1 MQIER
6 INVTNQVIEY
16 IRDNIEGGNWKVGE
30 KIPSE
35 NQLTE
40 ELGVSRASIRTAIR
54 HYVGLG
60 VLESIQGKGTYLMSS
75 DLNFQQHG
83 ESGELTSEDFQNIE
97 KVLEFRCIVEPA
109 ATYLAAQNATPQ
121 LVERLRDL
129 FVTMLNNVGN
139 RQEFVRADMDF
150 HRAICE
156 YSHNPF
162 IVNCMNTLY
171 DENAANFDLVNE
183 KFGYKDGIYYHSLI
197 LKAFEEGNMDGA
209 RDYIKEHLEQALD
222 RLAIEK

>member
-16 IRDNIEGGNWKVGE
+16 IRDHIISGAWEVGK

-54 HYVGLG
+54 HFVGLG
-60 VLESIQGKGTYLMSS
+60 VLESAQGKGTYLTSS
-75 DLNFQQHG
+75 DLNADQRRD
-83 ESGELTSEDFQNIE
+83 SKELTTEDFQNME
-97 KVLEFRCIVEPA
+97 KVLEFRCIVEPE
-109 ATYLAAQNATPQ
+109 ATYLAAQNANG
-121 LVERLRDL
+121 EMISKLRAL
-129 FVTMLNNVGN
+129 FETMLNNVGN
-139 RQEFVRADMDF
+139 QEAFVQADMDF
-150 HRAICE
+150 HRVICE
-156 YSHNPF
+156 YSQNPF
-162 IVNCMNTLY
+162 IVNCMTALY
-171 DENAANFDLVNE
+171 DGNAANPGLLNA

-197 LKAFEEGNMDGA
+197 LKAFEEGNVEAA